1 MKKSSTRF
9 RLSDPFRH
17 LLWLTA
23 LLLGGLTTQA
33 QTTWTGTTDSEWTT
47 PANWSAGVPDA
58 NDDVTIPDVTNDPIL
73 STTAEVRSVEVQV
86 GAALSITAT
95 GSLTINSAKSLD
107 GFTSAFSNRGSVQ
120 NTGQLILGNT
130 AAVGQFGLW
139 NRGMFDNAGGTIA
152 IDRSTAQA
160 LRNPSG
166 TFTNSGTITIGALA
180 AVGDYGILNQNTATF
195 QNNAGGTVR
204 IDRSTNAALESSS
217 TFTNS
222 ATITIGASTAVGQLG
237 IRVSGGTFQNN
248 SGGFIQIDTTG
259 SHAVFLSGGTFA
271 NAATLRIG
279 SNKRIGGRGIRLEGG
294 TFTNNPGGDVRIN
307 RASATGITNFATFTN
322 SAALAIGNIA
332 LTAAQ
337 DCIQNFGTF
346 TNTATGEMA
355 VDRAAS
361 FGNGIWNVAGTFQ
374 NDGKIAVGS
383 IANTGA
389 TGILNTGTS
398 FTNHAGASIQLDR
411 VGRGITNATT
421 FTNAG
426 QIRMGNNVPLGN
438 SGLLNGNGSGSVAAV
453 FNNLAGGLL
462 QIDQTAV
469 DQNGIT
475 NDANT
480 TLTNSGTIRIGTL
493 GSIGGDGIENAGTF
507 SNQACDTLT
516 VFDNIRNTGAFTNA
530 GWFTVNTAQ
539 AHTNTGT
546 LTNDGIIAY
555 PQGNPIPNVTN
566 NDLIVAPISG
576 CEPTVLP
583 ALQLGGSN
591 SFTAGGTWYQDEAL
605 TQVAGT
611 YNPGTNAFTGT
622 NLAAGT
628 HTLYFA
634 ATDNANGC
642 TRTVSIRVELRPTA
656 FTQGASV
663 SGGPVCAGQTVTL
676 SFDASECLKT
686 GNTFTA
692 QLSDASG
699 AFGSATHLGPVS
711 PGINPVMIP
720 AGTPFGTGY
729 RIRVVAANPAA
740 TSPASEPFRVNALG
754 NVVVALYP
762 ATPGTLCQGQDLPV
776 TFSLSTPGACPF
788 PADNVFT
795 VELSNATGS
804 FANPRTLGVA
814 SPGTTIFPA
823 SLLDGLPVGTGYRV
837 RILSS
842 NPAQASFPSYPF
854 DLRGPSLS
862 NVTPGVGGVPV
873 CRGNPA
879 TVSFQL
885 PAGSCAFPEGNAFTA
900 QLSNASGSFTNPV
913 SLGAVQAGVSNSVTI
928 PANST
933 AGTGYRI
940 RIVSSNPA
948 LTSLV
953 SSPFRVNAVGCN
965 GRMVAEEAGL
975 EVVPNPVVGGEIR
988 VRVSGMD
995 HPQFSLATASGRNV
1009 GVSVKTDGSGEFVLT
1024 PKQALPSG
1032 VYVVGAS
1039 EGTVRLTRRVLVS
1052 E

>member
-58 NDDVTIPDVTNDPIL
+58 NDDVTIPNVTNDPVI
-73 STTAEVRSVEVQV
+73 ST
-86 GAALSITAT
+86 AAVAGSIRINP
-95 GSLTINSAKSLD
+95 GGLLTINAAASLTTTPVTSQNFVD
-107 GFTSAFSNRGSVQ
+107 GTLVNY
-120 NTGQLILGNT
+120 
-130 AAVGQFGLW
+130 
-139 NRGMFDNAGGTIA
+139 
-152 IDRSTAQA
+152 
-160 LRNPSG
+160 G
-166 TFTNSGTITIGALA
+166 TFTVTAGTNIQDCL
-180 AVGDYGILNQNTATF
+180 YNT
-195 QNNAGGTVR
+195 GTVQNKPTGTMR
-204 IDRSTNAALESSS
+204 LN
-217 TFTNS
+217 
-222 ATITIGASTAVGQLG
+222 GAW
-237 IRVSGGTFQNN
+237 
-248 SGGFIQIDTTG
+248 
-259 SHAVFLSGGTFA
+259 
-271 NAATLRIG
+271 
-279 SNKRIGGRGIRLEGG
+279 
-294 TFTNNPGGDVRIN
+294 
-307 RASATGITNFATFTN
+307 
-322 SAALAIGNIA
+322 
-332 LTAAQ
+332 
-337 DCIQNFGTF
+337 
-346 TNTATGEMA
+346 
-355 VDRAAS
+355 
-361 FGNGIWNVAGTFQ
+361 GNGIWNFPSGIVTNEGTLILG
-374 NDGKIAVGS
+374 DELL
-383 IANTGA
+383 TG
-389 TGILNTGTS
+389 TSGILNLGTL
-398 FTNHAGASIQLDR
+398 TN
-411 VGRGITNATT
+411 TT
-421 FTNAG
+421 T
-426 QIRMGNNVPLGN
+426 
-438 SGLLNGNGSGSVAAV
+438 
-453 FNNLAGGLL
+453 GLL
-462 QIDQTAV
+462 QIDRSRG
-469 DQNGIT
+469 NGI
-475 NDANT
+475 ANT
-480 TLTNSGTIRIGTL
+480 DSVTNSGVITIGSLGVPGANAILNINADATFTNEACGIIRAFANVLNSGGTLTNKGYLFVNSANPYPET
-493 GSIGGDGIENAGTF
+493 GIAP
-507 SNQACDTLT
+507 A
-516 VFDNIRNTGAFTNA
+516 
-530 GWFTVNTAQ
+530 
-539 AHTNTGT
+539 
-546 LTNDGIIAY
+546 TNDGIIAY

-566 NDLIVAPISG
+566 NDLIVAPVSG

-583 ALQLGGSN
+583 ALQIGGSN

-611 YNPGTNAFTGT
+611 YNPGTNAFTAT

-699 AFGSATHLGPVS
+699 AFGSPTHLGPVS

-729 RIRVVAANPAA
+729 RIRVVAANPAV

-814 SPGTTIFPA
+814 SPGTTSFPA

-854 DLRGPSLS
+854 DLRGPSLAS
-862 NVTPGVGGVPV
+862 VTPGVGGAPV
-873 CRGNPA
+873 CRGQA
-879 TVSFQL
+879 VTVSFNL
-885 PAGSCAFPEGNAFTA
+885 AAGSCSFPEGNAFTA
-900 QLSNASGSFTNPV
+900 QLSSATGSFASPV
-913 SLGAVQAGVSNSVTI
+913 SLGMVQAGVPNSVVI
-928 PANST
+928 PAGSA

-953 SSPFRVNAVGCN
+953 SSPFRVNAVGCAN
-965 GRMVAEEAGL
+965 SRLSAEEGDL
-975 EVVPNPVVGGEIR
+975 VVAPNPVSGREIR

-1039 EGTVRLTRRVLVS
+1039 EGATRLTQRVLVS